1 MSNKKKLEEQ
11 AENLQKELNKL
22 KEEIK
27 KCDEIDLFS
36 ITTYKEV
43 YKVLGEKELTLCDFK
58 EFPEKLS
65 KKLLATARIEQLER
79 LYNQN
84 WVKNYNDKN
93 QYKYRPYFEFASN
106 NWRFSCSI
114 AYCWSGCSVVGVFK
128 DEKTSSYV
136 GKTFLN
142 EIFVDILNN

>member
-43 YKVLGEKELTLCDFK
+43 CKALNEKELSSCNFK

-65 KKLLATARIEQLER
+65 KKLLAIARIEQLER

-84 WVKNYNDKN
+84 WVKDYNDKN
-93 QYKYRPYFEFASN
+93 QYKYRPYFEFTNN
-106 NWRFSCSI
+106 NWRFFFSV
-114 AYCWSGCSVVGVFK
+114 ARYWRDCSVVGVFK
-128 DEKTSSYV
+128 NEKTSNYV

>member
-11 AENLQKELNKL
+11 AENLQKKLDKL

-43 YKVLGEKELTLCDFK
+43 CKVLNEKELTLCDFK
-58 EFPEKLS
+58 EFSEKLS

-93 QYKYRPYFEFASN
+93 QYKYRPYFEFTNN
-106 NWRFSCSI
+106 NWRFDFSVD
-114 AYCWSGCSVVGVFK
+114 YFWYVYSVVGVFK
-128 DEKTSSYV
+128 DEKTSNYV